1 MSFSRK
7 FHGGGTG
14 NTDPIWNRLIGAVLY
29 GEFGPGGYFA
39 NSDDFRLKLE
49 GDMPLDG
56 GSTHSSP
63 FDHLG
68 DPLDPPNNK
77 KKVIAKVV

>member
-1 MSFSRK
+1 MSGFSLFRKNKTRSSTDKKGFSRD
-7 FHGGGTG
+7 T
-14 NTDPIWNRLIGAVLY
+14 Y